1 MTLRNGFELTSFGV
15 ERAVGSGVLLPRG
28 AAWCRAAAVQG
39 RSRCRQ
45 TASAGRSRPRPVSEH
60 VQGPLAV
67 PLQCVS
73 LCGIDEVRCGKPLRQ
88 TNVGP
93 GPHRGRQVLVG
104 DRLRQVAPAMTSSSR
119 LAEGSTTI
127 AGVGAVAGGLRLAKH
142 EGRNVLAEA
151 RTYSRRTDQATRSPV
166 QRRSRLIAKHTRFRC
181 DGDV

>member
-28 AAWCRAAAVQG
+28 AAQRRCKVEAAADK
-39 RSRCRQ
+39 RRQ
-45 TASAGRSRPRPVSEH
+45 LAGRPRPVSEH
-60 VQGPLAV
+60 VQGPLTV